1 MIKEA
6 TTKYPVIE
14 LIRKR
19 WSARSFSER
28 KILPEDMNTLF
39 EAASWAASSGNEQPW
54 QYIYAH
60 HGTEGFTKLWECLDG
75 GNRPWNKNAAVL
87 IASVKRT
94 KSEKSGKENHY
105 AAHDTGMANAQL
117 FLQAISMNIY
127 SHPMAGFD
135 KEMLREALQL
145 NEDQETVCMIALG
158 YLDSPEK
165 LEEPFRSRELTARTR
180 KGTETFAKQ
189 VK

>member
-6 TTKYPVIE
+6 KTQYPVIE

-19 WSARSFSER
+19 WSARSFSDRPISE
-28 KILPEDMNTLF
+28 EDLHTLF

-54 QYIYAH
+54 QYVYAH

-87 IASVKRT
+87 IASIKRT
-94 KSEKSGKENHY
+94 KIEKNGKPNAY

-117 FLQAISMNIY
+117 FLQAISMDIY

-135 KEMLREALQL
+135 KEMLTKTLELDDDREP
-145 NEDQETVCMIALG
+145 VCMIALG

-165 LEEPFRSRELTARTR
+165 LDEPFRTREMTERSR
-180 KGTETFAKQ
+180 KGIDSFIK
-189 VK
+189 KI